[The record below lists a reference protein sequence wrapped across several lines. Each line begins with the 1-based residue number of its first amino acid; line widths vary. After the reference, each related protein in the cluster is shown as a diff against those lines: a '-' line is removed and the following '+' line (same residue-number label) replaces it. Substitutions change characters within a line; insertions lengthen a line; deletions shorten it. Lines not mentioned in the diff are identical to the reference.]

1 MPSCGCD
8 RRGSHSLDF
17 DTVKVDYTTSMAG
30 RIAKAANRKSGDEMR
45 PIVIDFTAQLD
56 GKTLV
61 RQMVPIMRNEARAM
75 GV

>member
-1 MPSCGCD
+1 
-8 RRGSHSLDF
+8 
-17 DTVKVDYTTSMAG
+17 MAG
-30 RIAKAANRKSGDEMR
+30 AGADRQFSAHVYATSATSRLARAANRRNNDEMR